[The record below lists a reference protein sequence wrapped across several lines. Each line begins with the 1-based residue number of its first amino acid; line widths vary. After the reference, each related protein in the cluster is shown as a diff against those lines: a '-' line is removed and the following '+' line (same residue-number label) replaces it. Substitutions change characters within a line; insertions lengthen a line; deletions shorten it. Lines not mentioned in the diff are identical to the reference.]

1 MHQETN
7 SAQGQDIQ
15 TYLDTLRFLNESTDD
30 YLYLTDFQT
39 DRIYFSGPIYE
50 KYNLNLLEKEYCSQK
65 DWKDI
70 IYDRDLP
77 AFQENMAQIQS
88 GTLLIHN
95 MEYRLLDR
103 QGNKIWISSRGKC
116 QLDASGKPRLMI
128 GRVSDM
134 ALARK
139 VDLLTGLCNSTK
151 LSEDMEG
158 CLKERSVGYLLLF
171 GVDNL
176 KNINI
181 KYGREFGNGI
191 LKMVAEVLERIVDPS
206 LRIYRMDGDRFGVN
220 LVGMDANGVIQ
231 LFERVRKEMAN
242 SCTMS
247 AGAVSYGEKEEESSW
262 RLYQYAES
270 ALDRA
275 KTSGKNQLAFFSAH
289 DFEKSLSMI
298 DLQEEMRQSIQNN
311 FGGFSLC
318 YQPQMDGQ
326 TYQLLG
332 AEALLR
338 YQSPSRGMVDPTEF
352 IPILEQSELICPVGK
367 WAMETALCQCKRWR
381 EEIPHFHISVNLSYV
396 QLKKEDFPQTV
407 LQILDQI
414 GLPGEALTLEVT
426 ESIQLQD
433 YQWLN
438 QIFCDWKKRGIR
450 ISVDD
455 FGTGY
460 SSLSHL
466 KSIAID
472 EVKIDRCFVS
482 GIQYSAYHC
491 RLLHNIIELA
501 HSAQI
506 RICCEGVETEKELA
520 VLKRMRPD
528 VLQGFLFAK
537 PFEKTQFEEVYMQ
550 ENTSAYQE
558 RMVRH
563 SSFQELEAE
572 ENQKAQTTDQEENFQ
587 AILEGMEDIVYV
599 SDLDTYELY
608 YLNSAGRRI
617 TGVQDY
623 QGCKCYEILQGKDAP
638 CEFCTNAL
646 LEKNGFHIWSF
657 RNLFL
662 KHHFILKDKLIHWNQ
677 KPARMEV
684 AINMTE
690 KEIISQ
696 YIKDKL
702 DRQLS
707 ATECSDSP
715 QSKTIPL
722 CFSERMERSE
732 KGVQPKL
739 PMDGRSLD
747 ILKAV
752 QLGLWTIRIDKQNGV
767 CELFVDST
775 LCEILGFP
783 NDRTPEECYHNWYNR
798 INADYYDCVNFALDD
813 MIHSKRLVQLEY
825 TWHHPCEG
833 EVTVQ
838 QFGIRVDDSDGMIC
852 LDGYLRLISGKDK
865 IQFFPDTYH
874 REIFEYHE
882 GKKSIYFYTERKLL
896 AGEEKEEYDFP
907 ECWIQSGMVHP
918 HFVETF
924 RAVFVQTRT
933 NPERNGLELF
943 LKTKSGSYEFFKIKT
958 RRLGQE
964 KPEANTVVVFLEPAS
979 QQRALELEYNRIYD
993 FYHAILSETIAYVE
1007 VDLESGQ
1014 LKAAGGLW
1022 ESYRAEWEEG
1032 KECFCEPAFR
1042 SLDEVMIP
1050 EEREF
1055 LQSYLHMNLGK
1066 ETLPGREHTQKCC
1079 FRRKIG
1085 EETRWVEMVLHTFQD
1100 HITGN
1105 MYALL
1110 YLRDIDVEK
1119 KRELAQEMAASRDP
1133 LTNVYNRRFFEREVL
1148 HYMTEEKNSHYGAMV
1163 VLDLDNFKRINDQFG
1178 HLKGDQA
1185 LVRFSQ
1191 ILENVF
1197 SEKDLIGRLGGDEF
1211 LVFLKGVRHRN
1222 VLNRQLEQ
1230 LFDALQDGE
1239 PFSLSCSVGIVFTQ
1253 AKTFDY
1259 QTSVRQAD
1267 IALYESKKRGK
1278 GQYFYFED
1286 L

>member
-7 SAQGQDIQ
+7 SAQEQDIQ

-77 AFQENMAQIQS
+77 AFQENMDQIQS

-139 VDLLTGLCNSTK
+139 VDLLTGLRNSTK
-151 LSEDMEG
+151 LSEDMEV
-158 CLKERSVGYLLLF
+158 CLKEHGVGYFLLF

-181 KYGREFGNGI
+181 KYGREFGNRI
-191 LKMVAEVLERIVDPS
+191 LKMVAEALERIVDPS
-206 LRIYRMDGDRFGVN
+206 LRIYRLDGDRFGAN

-231 LFERVRKEMAN
+231 LFEQVSKEMAN
-242 SCTMS
+242 PCTMS
-247 AGAVSYGEKEEESSW
+247 AGAVSYGEKGDESSW
-262 RLYQYAES
+262 LLYQYAES

-275 KTSGKNQLAFFSAH
+275 KTSGKNQLAFFSAD
-289 DFEKSLSMI
+289 DFEKSLSVI

-338 YQSPSRGMVDPTEF
+338 YHSPSRGMVAPTEF
-352 IPILEQSELICPVGK
+352 VPILEQSELICPVGQ
-367 WAMETALCQCKRWR
+367 WVMETALRQCKRWR

-407 LQILDQI
+407 LQILDQM

-438 QIFCDWKKRGIR
+438 QMFCDWKKRGIR

-520 VLKRMRPD
+520 VIKRMRPD

-752 QLGLWTIRIDKQNGV
+752 QLGVWTIRIDKQSGV
-767 CELFVDST
+767 CELLADST

-1253 AKTFDY
+1253 AETFDY